1 MADGDFW
8 PSNQSEGFADEVYHG
23 VSNIMNKYDISFD
36 QAIKVY
42 ELGIRAQQVDM
53 LYVIGHELGGIG
65 CAI

>member
-1 MADGDFW
+1 MADEHVW

-23 VSNIMNKYDISFD
+23 VSNIMNKYNISFD

-53 LYVIGHELGGIG
+53 LHVIGRELGGIG
-65 CAI
+65 RAV